1 MVSTETVTET
11 VVLIVVPPL
20 QAIQLC
26 FRPHHRARL
35 ICERPLPGPLR
46 RPGCPFGARLQL
58 GSPDWGDW
66 CFLSSLARSVG
77 SAWDATGRPIDKSD
91 DATRPVARGARQQ
104 AGHALGA
111 GRPEHRLL
119 GLVRRRPG
127 AAACPDS
134 QVMPLCSPASRASL
148 RLSKVFVPS
157 RTCTHTGEH

>member
-20 QAIQLC
+20 QAIQLSDHIIEHGSFVSDPFPALSDALVVLLVLAFSLVLLIGAIGVF
-26 FRPHHRARL
+26 FRV
-35 ICERPLPGPLR
+35 LP
-46 RPGCPFGARLQL
+46 
-58 GSPDWGDW
+58 
-66 CFLSSLARSVG
+66 VG

-127 AAACPDS
+127 AAACPDI
-134 QVMPLCSPASRASL
+134 
-148 RLSKVFVPS
+148 
-157 RTCTHTGEH
+157 